1 MNFFFNEKVGVLGL
15 GKTGTSSIE
24 FLKKKGFS
32 IFGWDDNKKILSRIK
47 NKNSK
52 IKILSKLN
60 IKEMTFL
67 IVSPGIPSSGKKKHL
82 ILKEAEKEK
91 VEILNDIELFYRF
104 NPQEKFIGVTGT
116 NGKSTTV
123 SLLSHVFKKLNI
135 NHTLSGNIGEPI
147 FEIKKYKKVFNILEI
162 SSFQLEVM
170 TRTRFKVAILLNI
183 SKDHIERHQ
192 SFKKY
197 LNEKTKIFNNQLE
210 NDISIIGIDNKE
222 TFALSKRLK
231 KKLNSKIITIS
242 GKNNRSD
249 IYIKNHY
256 LIINF
261 FFRKK
266 KIYKKINLKQFKNF
280 TGEHNYQNIAAVYAV
295 LLSLNLQNWKESDK
309 YIKSFK
315 VLPHRLE
322 KIRQIDGTTFVNDSK
337 ATNID
342 ATKQALKNFKNIYLI
357 LGGRVKEKNLY
368 KLKKYFN
375 RIKHVFLVG
384 ETKYIYEK
392 YLKNFL
398 QCTISK
404 NLEDAVKRSYFLIKE
419 ESKKSKN
426 NSVILLSPA
435 CSSLDEWKNFEDR
448 GNAFVKFVKKLK

>member
-266 KIYKKINLKQFKNF
+266 KNL
-280 TGEHNYQNIAAVYAV
+280 
-295 LLSLNLQNWKESDK
+295 
-309 YIKSFK
+309 
-315 VLPHRLE
+315 
-322 KIRQIDGTTFVNDSK
+322 
-337 ATNID
+337 
-342 ATKQALKNFKNIYLI
+342 
-357 LGGRVKEKNLY
+357 
-368 KLKKYFN
+368 
-375 RIKHVFLVG
+375 
-384 ETKYIYEK
+384 
-392 YLKNFL
+392 
-398 QCTISK
+398 
-404 NLEDAVKRSYFLIKE
+404 
-419 ESKKSKN
+419 
-426 NSVILLSPA
+426 
-435 CSSLDEWKNFEDR
+435 
-448 GNAFVKFVKKLK
+448 